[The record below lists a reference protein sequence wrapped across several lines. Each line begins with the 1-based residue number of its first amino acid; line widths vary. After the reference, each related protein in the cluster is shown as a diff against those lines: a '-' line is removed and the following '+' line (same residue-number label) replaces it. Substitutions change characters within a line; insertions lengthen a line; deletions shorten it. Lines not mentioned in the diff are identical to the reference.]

1 MRTLMYRVRDNRGN
15 EFVTT
20 SYADTLKDENRL
32 VETFLVKEDTENE
45 KLKEKRRVHAQK
57 IMDIFGIK
65 GK

>member
-20 SYADTLKDENRL
+20 SYAETLKDENRL

>member
-20 SYADTLKDENRL
+20 NYAETLKDENRL
-32 VETFLVKEDTENE
+32 VETFLVKDDTENE
-45 KLKEKRRVHAQK
+45 KLKEKRKVHAQK
-57 IMDIFGIK
+57 IMEIFGIK

>member
-1 MRTLMYRVRDNRGN
+1 MRTLMYRVRDNKGN

-20 SYADTLKDENRL
+20 SYAETLKDENRL
-32 VETFLVKEDTENE
+32 VERFLVKDDTEDE

>member
-1 MRTLMYRVRDNRGN
+1 MRTLMYRVRDTKGN

-20 SYADTLKDENRL
+20 SYAETLKDENRL
-32 VETFLVKEDTENE
+32 VETFLVKDDTENE

-65 GK
+65 RG

>member
-20 SYADTLKDENRL
+20 SYAETLKDENRL
-32 VETFLVKEDTENE
+32 VETFLVKDDTENE
-45 KLKEKRRVHAQK
+45 KLKEKRRIHAQK
-57 IMDIFGIK
+57 IMNIFGIK

>member
-1 MRTLMYRVRDNRGN
+1 MRTLMYRVRDNKDN

-20 SYADTLKDENRL
+20 SYAETLKDENRL

>member
-20 SYADTLKDENRL
+20 SYAETLKDENRL

-65 GK
+65 GE

>member
-1 MRTLMYRVRDNRGN
+1 MYRVRDTKGN

-20 SYADTLKDENRL
+20 SYAETLKDENRL

-45 KLKEKRRVHAQK
+45 KLKEKRRVHVQK

>member
-1 MRTLMYRVRDNRGN
+1 MRTLMYRVRDNKGN

-20 SYADTLKDENRL
+20 SYAETLKDENRL

-65 GK
+65 RG

>member
-1 MRTLMYRVRDNRGN
+1 MRTLMYRVRDNKGN

-20 SYADTLKDENRL
+20 SYAETLKDENRL
-32 VETFLVKEDTENE
+32 VERFLVKDDAEDE

-57 IMDIFGIK
+57 IMNIFGIK

>member
-20 SYADTLKDENRL
+20 SYAETLKDENRL

-45 KLKEKRRVHAQK
+45 KLKEKRRIHTQK

-65 GK
+65 RG

>member
-1 MRTLMYRVRDNRGN
+1 MRTLMYRVRDAKGN

-20 SYADTLKDENRL
+20 SYAETLKDENRL

-65 GK
+65 RG

>member
-1 MRTLMYRVRDNRGN
+1 MRTLMYRVRDNKGN

-45 KLKEKRRVHAQK
+45 KLREKRRVHAQK

>member
-20 SYADTLKDENRL
+20 SYAETLKDENRL

-65 GK
+65 RG

>member
-20 SYADTLKDENRL
+20 SYAETLKDENRL

-45 KLKEKRRVHAQK
+45 RLKEKRRVHAQK

>member
-20 SYADTLKDENRL
+20 SYAETLKDENRL
-32 VETFLVKEDTENE
+32 VETFLVKDDTENE

-65 GK
+65 RK

>member
-45 KLKEKRRVHAQK
+45 KLREKRRVHAQK

-65 GK
+65 RG

>member
-45 KLKEKRRVHAQK
+45 KLKEKRRIHAQK